1 MNNRPKKSSWLKDGL
16 SRLSPAA
23 LFLFILIAAIPVIS
37 DNIYVVE
44 VLLHCVV
51 FSLIVMSWDILGGY
65 CAQPN
70 FGHAL
75 FVGGAAYVS
84 GLLSLKF
91 KLSPAL
97 LIPAGGLLA
106 GLFGLGIG
114 YLTLRLR
121 GPYFALAT
129 MVFNGMLFKLVYI
142 LHWLTGG
149 EEGLSGIPTIT
160 DSPTGDLYVCLCITV
175 ICYLLLSFYT
185 RSKYGL
191 ILRSVRFFVADAA
204 EASGINTAYYKIL
217 AFVISGLLAGMGGGL
232 LALTSMHVGP
242 SMVDGG
248 YSVDIMLYAMVGGAG
263 TTVGPLLAGFIL
275 SLLHEWLR
283 VIDVYRHVILLGL
296 LFLLFYFRPDGLL
309 NTNFFRNSK
318 VLKHLFFGRDS

>member
-1 MNNRPKKSSWLKDGL
+1 MNSQQNKLKL
-16 SRLSPAA
+16 LKEHFSKLSPAA
-23 LFLFILIAAIPVIS
+23 LAIFIIIAVIPVIT
-37 DNIYVVE
+37 DNVYVVE

-70 FGHAL
+70 FGHAF
-75 FVGGAAYVS
+75 FVGGVAYFA
-84 GLLSLKF
+84 GFFSLKF

-97 LIPAGGLLA
+97 LISTGGLLA

-129 MVFNGMLFKLVYI
+129 MVFNAMLFKLVYI
-142 LHWLTGG
+142 LHWITGG

-160 DSPTGDLYVCLCITV
+160 ESPTGDLYVCLSITLG
-175 ICYLLLSFYT
+175 CYLSLSFYT

-191 ILRSVRFFVADAA
+191 ILRSVKFFMADAA

-217 AFVISGLLAGMGGGL
+217 AFMVSGVLAGIGGGL
-232 LALTSMHVGP
+232 LALTTMHVGP

-263 TTVGPLLAGFIL
+263 TIVGPLLAGFIL
-275 SLLHEWLR
+275 ALLHEWLR
-283 VIDVYRHVILLGL
+283 IIDVYRQVILLGI
-296 LFLLFYFRPDGLL
+296 LFLFFYIHPDGLL
-309 NTNFFRNSK
+309 NTTFVKRSK
-318 VLKHLFFGRDS
+318 VLRHILLGRDS